1 MLLCK
6 FDRPLDLLAPAQ
18 DDDETHDPGAAS
30 DVKSIV
36 DVFPYR
42 REVQRAVRR
51 HPKRVVLQ
59 I

>member
-1 MLLCK
+1 VFLCK
-6 FDRPLDLLAPAQ
+6 FDRPLDGLAPAQ
-18 DDDETHDPGAAS
+18 GDEETHDAGAAS

-36 DVFPYR
+36 DVFSYR
-42 REVQRAVRR
+42 REVQRAVCG